1 MNLKTIP
8 DPVWDKLAAAAIQ
21 ARRTRASVR
30 SAVDNM
36 FYTHIYETWSQD
48 KVKYK
53 PNMPGSMDGG
63 WSKMVR
69 EWWRIQNTPG
79 GIGSALGDDS
89 YGQAGLQIDR
99 GADAL
104 KMARLWEIYNNR
116 TIVSRFQF
124 VVSSGAGIVLFN
136 RMRRACQNY
145 LHKRLQGDTSKSA
158 IQGWKVFGE
167 AGGLGRSDSCV
178 VYLTASYKSPSVI
191 VAVESYIWPG
201 IKDLVEDQFV
211 PLGFFPVAFGK
222 PLWALDL
229 PDESREQRLLGDKSG
244 GSAGGLMALVLG
256 LAYSRAVRKA
266 GTDKPKLIQSAKSEA
281 EDLVEKLYA

>member
-21 ARRTRASVR
+21 ARRARASVR

-53 PNMPGSMDGG
+53 PNMRGSMDGG

-79 GIGSALGDDS
+79 GIRAALGDDS

-124 VVSSGAGIVLFN
+124 VVSSGGGIVLFN
-136 RMRRACQNY
+136 RMRRACQTY
-145 LHKRLQGDTSKSA
+145 LHKRLQGDTGKSA

-178 VYLTASYKSPSVI
+178 VYLAASYKSPSVI
-191 VAVESYIWPG
+191 VAVESYVWPG
-201 IKDLVEDQFV
+201 IKDLVEDQLV

-229 PDESREQRLLGDKSG
+229 PDESREQRLLGEKSG

-256 LAYSRAVRKA
+256 LSFYRAMKAA